1 MRAPAFPAAGAAIVD
16 YGQLMTLGPGD
27 SIRFRTPKSPALAIK
42 NDDGTWSGTGVREP
56 MQDHL
61 LWPEIS
67 DVMVISAAPVTASLD
82 A

>member
-1 MRAPAFPAAGAAIVD
+1 MSAPEFPAAGAAIVD
-16 YGQLMTLGPGD
+16 YGQLMLLGPGD
-27 SIRFRTPKSPALAIK
+27 TIRFRTPKGPALAIK

-67 DVMVISAAPVTASLD
+67 DVTFISAAPVMANTD